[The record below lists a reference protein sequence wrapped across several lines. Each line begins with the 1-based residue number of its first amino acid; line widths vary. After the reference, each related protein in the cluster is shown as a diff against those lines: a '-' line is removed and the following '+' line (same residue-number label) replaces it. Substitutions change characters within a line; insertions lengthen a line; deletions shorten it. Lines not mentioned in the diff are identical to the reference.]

1 MQACADRGF
10 RGVAATS
17 VSPLDRARQRAG
29 AGSFYAPRGGEF
41 TLLQLKH
48 FRSCCTATGL
58 LQMFRNHPDRWSLNP
73 DASSSG
79 FGGSVVLV
87 LHPLIA
93 QLFAAG
99 KFTLETIEIT
109 AADQFRHRVKAF
121 GKRTQGSNDRRS
133 VVFNDFPPHLR

>member
-1 MQACADRGF
+1 MCGSGISRRCRDQRFAAGPRPAACRCGIF
-10 RGVAATS
+10 LRPKGRGVYP
-17 VSPLDRARQRAG
+17 SPIKTFQIVL
-29 AGSFYAPRGGEF
+29 Y
-41 TLLQLKH
+41 
-48 FRSCCTATGL
+48 ATGL
-58 LQMFRNHPDRWSLNP
+58 LQMFRNHPDRWSRNP

-93 QLFAAG
+93 QLFSAG

>member
-1 MQACADRGF
+1 MCGSGISRRCRDQRFAAGPRPAACRCG
-10 RGVAATS
+10 T
-17 VSPLDRARQRAG
+17 
-29 AGSFYAPRGGEF
+29 FYAPRGGEF
-41 TLLQLKH
+41 TLLRLKH
-48 FRSCCTATGL
+48 FRSYCTATGL

-93 QLFAAG
+93 QLFSAG

-109 AADQFRHRVKAF
+109 AVDQFRHRVKPF